1 MMAFS
6 KSIFI
11 NCPFDNSY
19 RRMLHPIIFTCL
31 YCKLVPQLSELS
43 DSGTQRIRNII
54 TIIKNSKYS
63 IHDLSRMKS
72 KKVNELSR
80 FNMPFEL
87 GIDIGIRSNAT
98 DKLKAKKCLIIDV
111 ERYRYQEA
119 LSDIS
124 GNDIASYRKRNQIEN
139 VIKVIRDWFTRT
151 IKPEQPSASKIYMEF
166 TEFLSD
172 LQESLESVDFSSSDI
187 KDLTASEFIYYTG
200 KWIDERKK

>member
-11 NCPFDNSY
+11 NCPFDDSF
-19 RRMLHPIIFTCL
+19 RKLLHPIIFVCL
-31 YCKLVPQLSELS
+31 YCKLIPHISELT
-43 DSGTQRIRNII
+43 DSGSTRILNII
-54 TIIKNSKYS
+54 TKIKNCKYS

-72 KKVNELSR
+72 VRVGELSR

-87 GIDIGIRSNAT
+87 GIDIGIRNNAK
-98 DKLKAKKCLIIDV
+98 DKLKDKKCLIIDV

-124 GNDIASYRKRNQIEN
+124 GNDIASYRKRNKIEN
-139 VIKVIRDWFTRT
+139 VIKIIRDWFTSA
-151 IKPEQPSASKIYMEF
+151 IKPEQPSASFIYMEF

-172 LQESLESVDFSSSDI
+172 LQKALELANYNSSDI
-187 KDLTASEFIYYTG
+187 KKLTTSEFIHYAK
-200 KWIDERKK
+200 KWINER